1 MSKFKIMLIT
11 KKDCVDFVKAVT
23 KVNGKVILEDGE
35 GFRVNGKSLL
45 GAALASV
52 EWDDLWVISEE
63 DIYSL
68 VRPWVV

>member
-1 MSKFKIMLIT
+1 MSKFKISLVTM
-11 KKDCVDFVKAVT
+11 KDCTDFVAAVT
-23 KVNGKVILEDGE
+23 RAKGKVILEDGD

-45 GAALASV
+45 GALASV
-52 EWDDLWVISEE
+52 EWDDLWVTSEE